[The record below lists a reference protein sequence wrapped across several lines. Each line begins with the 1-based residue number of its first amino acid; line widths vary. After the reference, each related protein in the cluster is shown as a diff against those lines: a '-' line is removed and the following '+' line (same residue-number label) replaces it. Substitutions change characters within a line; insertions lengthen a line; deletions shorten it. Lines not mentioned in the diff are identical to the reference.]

1 MLPSDRPRPARPETR
16 ELAELRALKARL
28 PELAPAIDM
37 QVEFVELHRRIQLR
51 VSTPSPV
58 PPGERQG
65 RLRQG
70 RRALELAD
78 VPIEWADAG
87 LAARQTADILHRH
100 EVIEPADHR
109 QSCGPGARRRGPGA
123 AGRGLVRRDRAWAQP
138 PRRPPST
145 RPPMLDDVLQLALR
159 PFFGRAVEV
168 AERGVDLADWGR
180 PWCPFCGASPDFAV
194 YLDDDRRQLICSR
207 CIGRWDWEAVGCP
220 WCPTRDRRLLPTFTS
235 PDRRYRLCACDGC
248 RRYLKAYNAQGRPAT
263 GDAGRGHDRDAAAR
277 CRRGPAGLCR
287 RVRRLFLGLRRRL
300 RRRAQQV
307 ERRLAREPV
316 EQVPRLHEA
325 PRV

>member
-16 ELAELRALKARL
+16 ELTELRALKTRL

-37 QVEFVELHRRIQLR
+37 QIEFVELHRRIQLR

-58 PPGERQG
+58 PPGVRQG

-109 QSCGPGARRRGPGA
+109 NLVA
-123 AGRGLVRRDRAWAQP
+123 LVREGADLAPLVRVWYAETAQGP
-138 PRRPPST
+138 ATQPPPST

-168 AERGVDLADWGR
+168 AERGVDLTDWGR
-180 PWCPFCGASPDFAV
+180 PWCPFCGAPPDLGV
-194 YLDDDRRQLICSR
+194 YLDEDRRQLICSR

-235 PDRRYRLCACDGC
+235 PDQRYRLCACDGC
-248 RRYLKAYNAQGRPAT
+248 RRYLKAYNAKGASRPVMPVVDSIAT
-263 GDAGRGHDRDAAAR
+263 LPLDAAAVQ
-277 CRRGPAGLCR
+277 RGYVG
-287 RVRRLFLGLRRRL
+287 V
-300 RRRAQQV
+300 
-307 ERRLAREPV
+307 
-316 EQVPRLHEA
+316 
-325 PRV
+325 

>member
-1 MLPSDRPRPARPETR
+1 MNGPVLLCRPRMLPSDRPRPVRPETR
-16 ELAELRALKARL
+16 ELTELRALRTRL

-58 PPGERQG
+58 PPASAR
-65 RLRQG
+65 RVSRQG

-100 EVIEPADHR
+100 DVLDSADHR
-109 QSCGPGARRRGPGA
+109 RLVALVREGPTWRRWSRAWYAETAQGPAHPGARS
-123 AGRGLVRRDRAWAQP
+123 D
-138 PRRPPST
+138 

-168 AERGVDLADWGR
+168 AERGVRPGDWGR

-194 YLDDDRRQLICSR
+194 YLDDDHRQLICSR
-207 CIGRWDWEAVGCP
+207 CIGRWDWDAVGCP
-220 WCPTRDRRLLPTFTS
+220 WCPTRDRRQLPTFHEPGS
-235 PDRRYRLCACDGC
+235 AIS
-248 RRYLKAYNAQGRPAT
+248 A
-263 GDAGRGHDRDAAAR
+263 
-277 CRRGPAGLCR
+277 
-287 RVRRLFLGLRRRL
+287 VRL
-300 RRRAQQV
+300 RR
-307 ERRLAREPV
+307 LSPV
-316 EQVPRLHEA
+316 PEGL
-325 PRV
+325 

>member
-1 MLPSDRPRPARPETR
+1 MNGPMLLCRPHMQPSDRSRPVRPETR
-16 ELAELRALKARL
+16 ELTELRALKTRL

-58 PPGERQG
+58 PPGERQA
-65 RLRQG
+65 RLGQG

-100 EVIEPADHR
+100 EAIDPADHR
-109 QSCGPGARRRGPGA
+109 SLVA
-123 AGRGLVRRDRAWAQP
+123 LVREGADLAPLVRAWYAETAQGP
-138 PRRPPST
+138 ITQAPAST
-145 RPPMLDDVLQLALR
+145 RPPMLDEVLQLALR

-168 AERGVDLADWGR
+168 AERGVDLAGWGR
-180 PWCPFCGASPDFAV
+180 PWCPFCGATPDLAV
-194 YLDDDRRQLICSR
+194 YLDEDHRQLICSR
-207 CIGRWDWEAVGCP
+207 CIGRWEWESVGCP

-248 RRYLKAYNAQGRPAT
+248 RRYLKAYNANGAPRPVMPVVDAIAT
-263 GDAGRGHDRDAAAR
+263 LPLDAAAVQ
-277 CRRGPAGLCR
+277 RGYVG
-287 RVRRLFLGLRRRL
+287 
-300 RRRAQQV
+300 
-307 ERRLAREPV
+307 E
-316 EQVPRLHEA
+316 
-325 PRV
+325 

>member
-109 QSCGPGARRRGPGA
+109 NLVA
-123 AGRGLVRRDRAWAQP
+123 LVREGA
-138 PRRPPST
+138 
-145 RPPMLDDVLQLALR
+145 
-159 PFFGRAVEV
+159 
-168 AERGVDLADWGR
+168 DLAPLVR
-180 PWCPFCGASPDFAV
+180 
-194 YLDDDRRQLICSR
+194 
-207 CIGRWDWEAVGCP
+207 VG
-220 WCPTRDRRLLPTFTS
+220 TRRLP
-235 PDRRYRLCACDGC
+235 
-248 RRYLKAYNAQGRPAT
+248 KAPPPN
-263 GDAGRGHDRDAAAR
+263 
-277 CRRGPAGLCR
+277 
-287 RVRRLFLGLRRRL
+287 LRRRL
-300 RRRAQQV
+300 AQPCWTTCCNWRYGPSLA
-307 ERRLAREPV
+307 ERLKWPNAGST
-316 EQVPRLHEA
+316 
-325 PRV
+325 

>member
-16 ELAELRALKARL
+16 ELAELRALKTRL

-109 QSCGPGARRRGPGA
+109 NLVA
-123 AGRGLVRRDRAWAQP
+123 LVREGADLAPLVRVWYAETAQGP
-138 PRRPPST
+138 ATHPPPST

-168 AERGVDLADWGR
+168 AERGVDLTDWGR
-180 PWCPFCGASPDFAV
+180 PWCPFCGAPPDLGV
-194 YLDDDRRQLICSR
+194 YLDEDRRQLICSR

-248 RRYLKAYNAQGRPAT
+248 RRYLKAYNAKGASRPVMPVVDSIAT
-263 GDAGRGHDRDAAAR
+263 LPLDAAAVQ
-277 CRRGPAGLCR
+277 RGYVG
-287 RVRRLFLGLRRRL
+287 V
-300 RRRAQQV
+300 
-307 ERRLAREPV
+307 
-316 EQVPRLHEA
+316 
-325 PRV
+325 